1 MIAPTHVTYHAKVA
15 IFLMVFVIP
24 VVLQAGKE
32 CIVIKVRNALVTC
45 FYCLFMY

>member
-1 MIAPTHVTYHAKVA
+1 MIAPKHVTLHAKAA

-32 CIVIKVRNALVTC
+32 TIVIQVMNEL
-45 FYCLFMY
+45 